1 MLKHNS
7 PEPSQPNRVVLL
19 GAAGFVG
26 GTAKSVFV
34 SEGTEVLPLGRAEI
48 DLLNSN
54 AGSRIADLLKST
66 DTFVMVSAEAPCK
79 DAAMLIR
86 NVQMMIAVCEAISKI
101 QPAHVVYISS
111 DAVYAD
117 SMEPL
122 SEVSSAEPGSMH
134 GVMHLTREIMLK
146 EAVEGPLA
154 ILRPT
159 LIYGIDDPHN
169 GYGPNRFRRLAA
181 DGKEIVLFGEGEEQR
196 DHVLVNDVAELIRL
210 IAWHKSEGVLNAA
223 SGTVTSFKEIAEIVV
238 NISDIAVPIKGL
250 PRIGAMPHNGF
261 RPFDP
266 AATLTTFPGFK
277 YTNLS
282 DGLKDT
288 IK

>member
-1 MLKHNS
+1 VLEHKNS
-7 PEPSQPNRVVLL
+7 EPTRPNRVVIL

-26 GTAKSVFV
+26 GATLKAVK
-34 SEGTEVLPLGRAEI
+34 SEGSEVLPLSRAEI
-48 DLLNSN
+48 DLLNSDTGPKL
-54 AGSRIADLLKST
+54 ASFLKPT
-66 DTFVMVSAEAPCK
+66 DVFVVISAEAPCK

-86 NVQMMIAVCEAISKI
+86 NIQIMAGVCEAISKV
-101 QPAHVVYISS
+101 QPAHIIYVSS

-122 SEVSSAEPGSMH
+122 NEASSAEPGSTH

-146 EAVEGPLA
+146 EAVEGTLA

-159 LIYGIDDPHN
+159 LIYGTDDPHN

-181 DGKEIVLFGEGEEQR
+181 AGEEIVLFGEGEEQR
-196 DHVLVNDVAELIRL
+196 DHVLVDDVAELICL

-223 SGTVTSFKEIAEIVV
+223 TGKVTSFMDIAELVV
-238 NISDIAVPIKGL
+238 KQSGSTLAIKGS
-250 PRIGAMPHNGF
+250 PRVGEMPHNGY

-266 AATLTTFPGFK
+266 AATKNAFPKFK
-277 YTNLS
+277 YTNLF
-282 DGLKDT
+282 DGLGDKN
-288 IK
+288 